1 MSDSSRF
8 IRAMKQIATPG
19 ESQMVDIV
27 TGTVTSIN
35 PLVIKTDESELT
47 ETFLVVGALC
57 QNTTIKVPN
66 RVGNMHIH
74 LVPEHATQPAT
85 VGDHG
90 THTHQIQAFN
100 TEAALPDI
108 LLWRGLQVGDQ
119 VLMIRMSDSQ
129 QYYVLQRKEGIT

>member
-8 IRAMKQIATPG
+8 IRAMKQISAPE
-19 ESQMVDIV
+19 ESQKVDIV
-27 TGTVTSIN
+27 TGTVTSVG
-35 PLVIKTDESELT
+35 PLVIKTDETELS

-90 THTHQIQAFN
+90 THTHQIAAFN

-119 VLMIRMSDSQ
+119 VLMIRMADSQ

>member
-8 IRAMKQIATPG
+8 IKAMKQIATPK
-19 ESQMVDIV
+19 ESQIVDIV
-27 TGTVTSIN
+27 VGTVKSIS

-57 QNTTIKVPN
+57 QNTVIKIPLRLNNTHLHIVPT
-66 RVGNMHIH
+66 HS
-74 LVPEHATQPAT
+74 TQPAS

-90 THTHQIQAFN
+90 LHTHQIQSFN

-119 VLMIRMSDSQ
+119 VWMIRMANSQ

>member
-8 IRAMKQIATPG
+8 IRAMKQISAPE
-19 ESQMVDIV
+19 ESQKVDIV
-27 TGTVTSIN
+27 TGTVTSVG
-35 PLVIKTDESELT
+35 PLIIKTDETELS

-74 LVPEHATQPAT
+74 LVPEHTTQPAT

-90 THTHQIQAFN
+90 THTHQITAFN

-119 VLMIRMSDSQ
+119 VLMIRMADSQ

>member
-8 IRAMKQIATPG
+8 FRAMKQLSSLD
-19 ESQMVDIV
+19 ESQKVDIV
-27 TGTVTSIN
+27 TGTVTSVG
-35 PLVIKTDESELT
+35 PLVIKTDETELS

-74 LVPEHATQPAT
+74 LVPEHVTQPAT

-90 THTHQIQAFN
+90 THTHQITAFN

-119 VLMIRMSDSQ
+119 VLMIRMADSQ

>member
-8 IRAMKQIATPG
+8 IRAMKQLSSPD
-19 ESQMVDIV
+19 ESQKVDIV
-27 TGTVTSIN
+27 TGTVTSVG
-35 PLVIKTDESELT
+35 PLVIKTDETELS

-90 THTHQIQAFN
+90 THTHQITAFN

-119 VLMIRMSDSQ
+119 VLMIRMADSQ

>member
-8 IRAMKQIATPG
+8 IRAMKQISAPE
-19 ESQMVDIV
+19 ESQKVDIV
-27 TGTVTSIN
+27 TGTVTSVG
-35 PLVIKTDESELT
+35 PLVIKTDETELS

-90 THTHQIQAFN
+90 THTHQITAFN

-119 VLMIRMSDSQ
+119 VLMIRMADSQ

>member
-8 IRAMKQIATPG
+8 IRAMKQISSPD
-19 ESQMVDIV
+19 ESQKVDIV
-27 TGTVTSIN
+27 TGTVTSVG
-35 PLVIKTDESELT
+35 PLVIKTDETELS

-90 THTHQIQAFN
+90 THTHQITAFN

-119 VLMIRMSDSQ
+119 VLMIRMADSQ